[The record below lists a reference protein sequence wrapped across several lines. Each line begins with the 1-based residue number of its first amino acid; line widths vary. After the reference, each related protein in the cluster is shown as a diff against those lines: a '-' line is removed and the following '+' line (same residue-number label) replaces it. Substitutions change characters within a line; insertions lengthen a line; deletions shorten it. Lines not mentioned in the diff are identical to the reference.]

1 MKADFNKTKMDLE
14 NERRLEMF
22 RKARSDVK
30 KENKEENEAAFQKR
44 AAALDGKKVET
55 VEDDWLKGMKAHNV
69 DDNWGTN
76 KLKKYS
82 DVW

>member
-1 MKADFNKTKMDLE
+1 LFSELKKIDESVKADFNKTKAELD

-30 KENKEENEAAFQKR
+30 KENQEENEAAYQKR

-69 DDNWGTN
+69 DDN
-76 KLKKYS
+76 
-82 DVW
+82 